1 MEKKNEELAKEY
13 LQKSKF
19 IENKIFTVLNYID
32 YTIFYETKDLNK
44 KNYTKRIYEK
54 IMNNE
59 TKFLIDSLTKNLV
72 LRVIKEFKLSIK
84 ESLDAV
90 YNSQL
95 YDKILDLET
104 GLYFQSAGYNYQ
116 LLRKELLEGKFA

>member
-1 MEKKNEELAKEY
+1 
-13 LQKSKF
+13 
-19 IENKIFTVLNYID
+19 
-32 YTIFYETKDLNK
+32 
-44 KNYTKRIYEK
+44 
-54 IMNNE
+54 MNNE

-116 LLRKELLEGKFA
+116 LLRKELLEGKFS

>member
-1 MEKKNEELAKEY
+1 
-13 LQKSKF
+13 
-19 IENKIFTVLNYID
+19 
-32 YTIFYETKDLNK
+32 
-44 KNYTKRIYEK
+44 
-54 IMNNE
+54 MNNE

>member
-1 MEKKNEELAKEY
+1 
-13 LQKSKF
+13 
-19 IENKIFTVLNYID
+19 
-32 YTIFYETKDLNK
+32 
-44 KNYTKRIYEK
+44 
-54 IMNNE
+54 MNNE

-95 YDKILDLET
+95 YDKILDFET

-116 LLRKELLEGKFA
+116 LLRKELLEGKFS

>member
-1 MEKKNEELAKEY
+1 
-13 LQKSKF
+13 
-19 IENKIFTVLNYID
+19 
-32 YTIFYETKDLNK
+32 
-44 KNYTKRIYEK
+44 
-54 IMNNE
+54 MNNE

-90 YNSQL
+90 YYSQL

-116 LLRKELLEGKFA
+116 LLRKELLEGKFS